1 MASELS
7 EILKRVTALDPAVG
21 DELRRQIDGLTNRR
35 ANGLNFERHLPEQ
48 VALVGRPISL
58 GDKVRFIPKRGST
71 EAESTATWVVT
82 KLTGPKG
89 KRIAELHDRAT
100 GDSATRE
107 VENLVFVADFRDPIY
122 PGLKSTGRVQRGGP
136 DKPFHTVINSE
147 NFHALEA
154 LTFTHA
160 GQVDVIYL
168 DPPYNTGGK
177 SFWLYNDDY
186 VDKEDGF
193 KHSKWLAFMERRLK
207 MAKKLLAPHGVLFVS
222 IDDAE
227 QHRLR
232 MLLDQVFGESNFVDT
247 LAVEMSTTSG
257 PKTVNAQQGTIVKNV
272 EFVHIYKR
280 SDAFDSVPHTPL
292 YDGID
297 KWDPNYPLWLNEDG
311 TTESLYQRLDEEP
324 SVRADIVRFELV
336 HAEGKNRSKFLGA
349 PAMDILLAASEP
361 AKQFILENLHRIGR
375 TDTPPVSAHG
385 VDVPVGQ
392 WIEHRTEGRDYR
404 LTRSSKGKV
413 WQIYTLDRNYRMSDD
428 YAPRF
433 GRTVIRGDLWKGFHS
448 DMAHVSTE
456 GNVKFSNGKKP
467 IRLIQQL
474 IRWANNKPDAVILD
488 FFAGSGTTAHAVMA
502 MNAEDGGRRRS
513 IVVTN
518 NELNETTRNALRKK
532 GLRAGDP
539 EWESQGVYNSV
550 TVPRLL
556 NVAHD
561 PVADHN
567 VEFFDLTY
575 LNPTLV
581 ELDMAFA
588 SIAPLLW
595 MRAGAQGRRIDERTD
610 TFDVADTYA
619 VLFSLDAAASFI
631 DAIEQAD
638 GLHTVFI
645 VTDDE
650 PQFQAVAAQLPDGI
664 NAVRLYESYLRTFQI
679 NTERA

>member
-7 EILKRVTALDPAVG
+7 EILKRVNALDPAVG

-58 GDKVRFIPKRGST
+58 GDKVRFIPERGST
-71 EAESTATWVVT
+71 DVESEATWVVT
-82 KLTGPKG
+82 KLTDSKG
-89 KRIAELHDRAT
+89 KKVAELYDRASDKT
-100 GDSATRE
+100 ATRA
-107 VENLVFVADFRDPIY
+107 VDNLVFVADFRDPIY
-122 PGLKSTGRVQRGGP
+122 PGLKSTGRVESGGA

-147 NFHALEA
+147 NYHALEA

-207 MAKKLLAPHGVLFVS
+207 LAKKLLAPHGVLFVS

-232 MLLDQVFGESNFVDT
+232 MLLDQPQVFGEGNFVDT
-247 LAVEMSTTSG
+247 LVVEMSTTSG
-257 PKTVNAQQGTIVKNV
+257 PKTAHAQQGTIVKNA

-280 SDAFDSVPHTPL
+280 SDAFDSVTHTPL
-292 YDGID
+292 YDGVEG
-297 KWDPNYPLWLNEDG
+297 WDSHYSKWLNDDG
-311 TTESLYQRLDEEP
+311 TIADFYEQLSNDEP
-324 SVRADIVRFELV
+324 SRADIERFGFTDKS
-336 HAEGKNRSKFLGA
+336 GKFVGKS
-349 PAMDILLAASEP
+349 AMDRLLTVSEAANS
-361 AKQFILENLHRIGR
+361 FILANLDRIAR
-375 TDTPPVSAHG
+375 FDQPPVIVKDLDAP
-385 VDVPVGQ
+385 VDG
-392 WIEHRTEGRDYR
+392 WITVVADHREYMITKLG
-404 LTRSSKGKV
+404 TGTV
-413 WQIYTLDRNYRMSDD
+413 NQIYTLKRNYRTSDD
-428 YAPRF
+428 SVPRF
-433 GRTVIRGDLWKGFHS
+433 GRTVIRGDFWKGFHS
-448 DMAHVSTE
+448 DMGNVAKE
-456 GNVKFSNGKKP
+456 GGVKFSNGKKP
-467 IRLIQQL
+467 VRLIKQL
-474 IRWANNKPDAVILD
+474 IRWANNKPDALILD

-518 NELNETTRNALRKK
+518 NELNETTRNALLKK

-539 EWESQGVYNSV
+539 EWESQGVYHSV

-556 NVAHD
+556 NVAKE
-561 PVADHN
+561 PAADQN

-610 TFDVADTYA
+610 TYDVADTYA
-619 VLFSLDAAASFI
+619 VLFELDHSSAFI
-631 DAIEQAD
+631 NAVEQAD
-638 GLHTVFI
+638 GLRVAYI

-650 PQFQAVAAQLPDGI
+650 PQFQAVAAQLPEGI
-664 NAVRLYESYLRTFQI
+664 KSVRLYESYLRTFQI